1 MKRSHKKINFIEFI
15 YYHRASYFFA
25 NKEEDTKLHKF
36 ILDKIE
42 KKEIDNKNF
51 RKYLNLEYIKNEM
64 KKEN

>member
-1 MKRSHKKINFIEFI
+1 MKINYKKINFIDFI

-25 NKEEDTKLHKF
+25 NNDEDIKLHKF

-51 RKYLNLEYIKNEM
+51 RKYLNLDYIKNEM
-64 KKEN
+64 KEI